1 MTRNVYDAEVLPAG
15 KIEISESEFNG
26 DATTLLFLEPV
37 GIDSGNRLDQR
48 GLSMVDVSGGS
59 EDYLLQF

>member
-1 MTRNVYDAEVLPAG
+1 MARDIDDAEVLPAG
-15 KIEISESEFNG
+15 KIEIRESEFNG
-26 DATTLLFLEPV
+26 DAATLLFLEPV

-48 GLSMVDVSGGS
+48 GLSMVDVSGSS